1 MTNLPKHP
9 QHCQAGRRSFN
20 PVGLL
25 HELGPKKRV
34 KMVAFTIIHHYLG
47 ETCNL
52 STRFINPRLTLKQ
65 KDDCLHVWFQP
76 IPKSGHTPPAT
87 SQGQGG
93 SDGYTHCPIYID
105 TCIHII
111 SMENMLKVCI
121 CICIY
126 VYMYIC
132 IYVYMYICIYVY
144 MYICI
149 YVYVYICIYV
159 YMCIYVY
166 ICVYVYMYI
175 CIYVYMYICIYVYMC
190 ICVYVYV
197 YVYVCT
203 NSVYNYSIH
212 CTLCPQINLAAMAGF
227 CQQVRGLRSP

>member
-25 HELGPKKRV
+25 HELGPKKRI

-121 CICIY
+121 
-126 VYMYIC
+126 YI
-132 IYVYMYICIYVY
+132 
-144 MYICI
+144 
-149 YVYVYICIYV
+149 
-159 YMCIYVY
+159 
-166 ICVYVYMYI
+166 
-175 CIYVYMYICIYVYMC
+175 
-190 ICVYVYV
+190 YVYV

-212 CTLCPQINLAAMAGF
+212 CRHTNTEQTTNQLSSNGRFLLPKSSRFEIAITFPSEVYVCLNFYQI
-227 CQQVRGLRSP
+227 